1 MVRPIVLEQHGKEDP
16 TKERHMRF
24 LPLCATALIASGLVL
39 GLRAHDA
46 QASPL
51 PAMTSAMTSFSA
63 DMTAVEK
70 VGWRRRYYL
79 RHGVWPT
86 RGRNAYDEE
95 TGVVAAP
102 GEPIILAPVRPR
114 SCGQYRFWNGYACVD
129 ARFNDP
135 DLGFVE

>member
-1 MVRPIVLEQHGKEDP
+1 
-16 TKERHMRF
+16 MRI
-24 LPLCATALIASGLVL
+24 LVICVTAMIAGGLGL

-46 QASPL
+46 QAAPL
-51 PAMTSAMTSFSA
+51 PAMTSLSA
-63 DMTAVEK
+63 DLTAVVET

-86 RGRNAYDEE
+86 RGRNAYDEL

-129 ARFNDP
+129 ARYNNP